1 MRQNHCLGYLTGF
14 LVVALSFLAPLPIT
28 HGQDGPPPRAQ
39 EKQPGNEVVFQPA
52 GFNSR
57 LNLIEGETRRIQLP
71 DRIAS
76 VDGFDEE
83 ILKASILPGVANQIR
98 VVAAAAGTTKLTLTD
113 EFDRHFVIEVVVAG
127 DTRQLE
133 AIIRQAFP
141 EASVSAVKVKDSV
154 LLTGWVNQQD
164 QLTPI
169 VSIAE
174 QFFPKVLNYMK
185 VGGVQQVMLKVKIME
200 VQRSRIRRFGF
211 NFLHL
216 DENGYAH
223 SLPGSL
229 ATLSGSSTASPLAIP
244 FGGPPS
250 ASVATSGF
258 NNSTMTFGITGSQ
271 FIFNGFIEALKEE
284 RLLKILAEPN
294 LVTVNGRQA
303 NFLNGGEFPVPVPQS
318 LGTVTIQ
325 WREFGVKLSFV
336 PYVLGAGRL
345 RLDVAPEVS
354 DQDPSTGVTLNGT
367 TVNGLSTRK
376 VETQVEM
383 NFGQTLIIAGLINNR
398 TRSNTQKVPFF
409 GELPWI
415 GAAFRRVREDV
426 NETELLVM
434 VSPELVAPLDPE
446 QVPTEFPGS
455 STVNPTDKELYV
467 HGLIEVPNY
476 GEECPDGEYCAP
488 NYPAGMP
495 LSPQPDPNQSM
506 PYEGPTP
513 APGLQTPVPAD
524 LEVPPPPQASRNKST
539 SGRSSYFSSRAAT
552 QSPSKIQQV
561 GATSS
566 RGTGRRVQ
574 QSDYESQQEMQ
585 LAPPRR
591 RTSRPGMIAPQ

>member
-1 MRQNHCLGYLTGF
+1 MRQNRWQGYMIGC
-14 LVVALSFLAPLPIT
+14 LVVVLSFLAPLPGS
-28 HGQDGPPPRAQ
+28 HGQDRQPPS
-39 EKQPGNEVVFQPA
+39 NDVIFQPS
-52 GFNSR
+52 GLNSR
-57 LNLIEGETRRIQLP
+57 LNLIEGESRRVQLP
-71 DRIAS
+71 DRIAT

-83 ILKASILPGVANQIR
+83 ILKATTLPTVANQIR
-98 VVAAAAGTTKLTLTD
+98 IVAVSPGTTTLKLTD
-113 EFDRHFVIEVVVAG
+113 EFDRHFTIEVIVAG

-141 EASVSAVKVKDSV
+141 EASVTAVKVKDSV

-174 QFFPKVLNYMK
+174 QYFPKVLNYMK
-185 VGGVQQVMLKVKIME
+185 VGGVQQVMLRVKIME

-216 DENGYAH
+216 DDNGYLH

-229 ATLSGSSTASPLAIP
+229 ATLAGTATSSPISLP
-244 FGGPPS
+244 FGGPPGGGI
-250 ASVATSGF
+250 AAPGF
-258 NNSTMTFGITGSQ
+258 NNSTMSFGITGSQ

-303 NFLNGGEFPVPVPQS
+303 NFINGGEFPIPVPQS

-345 RLDVAPEVS
+345 RLDVQPEVS
-354 DQDPSTGVTLNGT
+354 DQDPSTAVTLNGT
-367 TVNGLSTRK
+367 TVPGLSTRK

-398 TRSNTQKVPFF
+398 VRTNTQKVPFL

-415 GAAFRRVREDV
+415 GAAFRRVKEDQA
-426 NETELLVM
+426 ETELLVM
-434 VSPELVAPLDPE
+434 VTPELVAPLDPE
-446 QVPTEFPGS
+446 QVPAEFPGS
-455 STVNPTDKELYV
+455 STTTPTDKEL
-467 HGLIEVPNY
+467 GIFGQIEVPNY
-476 GEECPDGEYCAP
+476 GPECPDGNCPP
-488 NYPAGMP
+488 NGQLMGP
-495 LSPQPDPNQSM
+495 LTIQPDPTLAA
-506 PYEGPTP
+506 PYDSNPGQRQ
-513 APGLQTPVPAD
+513 PGLMT
-524 LEVPPPPQASRNKST
+524 PPPPAPEDPVVPGPPQAGRSKT
-539 SGRSSYFSSRAAT
+539 SAGRSSYFANRAAKL
-552 QSPSKIQQV
+552 SGSGVQQV
-561 GATSS
+561 GASDVN
-566 RGTGRRVQ
+566 RTGRRVQ
-574 QSDYESQQEMQ
+574 QSGYDTSEET
-585 LAPPRR
+585 APRTNPQRR
-591 RTSRPGMIAPQ
+591 NSRPGMIAPQ